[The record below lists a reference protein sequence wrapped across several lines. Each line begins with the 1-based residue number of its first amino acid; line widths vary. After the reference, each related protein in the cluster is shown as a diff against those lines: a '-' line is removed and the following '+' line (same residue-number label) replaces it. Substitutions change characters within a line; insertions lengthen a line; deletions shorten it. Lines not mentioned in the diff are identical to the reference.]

1 MNNRGVLPTI
11 ILIGGTPGVG
21 KTTVAKRVAESI
33 GGKYINVA
41 ELAVGE
47 GLVVSYDAE
56 RGAYIIDD
64 ARVRER
70 LRQVARERLI
80 IVDTH
85 VASAVPQEEL
95 YVAVILRL
103 DPRELEVRLR
113 SRGYPE
119 WKVLENVQAEVLD
132 ACLVEAVEL
141 FGAER
146 VFEVDVTGK
155 SVEQIVEEVMTVIK
169 SRKGNK
175 PGSVNWLERLGEE
188 VVKYLVN
195 A

>member
-1 MNNRGVLPTI
+1 MLPTI

-113 SRGYPE
+113 SRGYPK